1 MFLGSYH
8 FEGDPDEL
16 LAGCR
21 RMREI
26 IPAGELDLH
35 VCVRT
40 PRGVIVFDTC
50 PDEATFRAFGTG
62 ELFRQ
67 ATAASGLPMPRIEPL
82 GEVVSTIVSPTVVAG
97 SAVEVG
103 R

>member
-16 LAGCR
+16 LAGYW

-26 IPAGELDLH
+26 IPADELDLH
-35 VCVRT
+35 VCART

-50 PDEATFRAFGTG
+50 PDEATLRAFGTS
-62 ELFRQ
+62 ESFRQ
-67 ATAASGLPMPRIEPL
+67 ATAAAGLPTPRIEPL
-82 GEVVSTIVSPTVVAG
+82 GEVVSTIVSPIVAAS
-97 SAVEVG
+97 SAAEVG